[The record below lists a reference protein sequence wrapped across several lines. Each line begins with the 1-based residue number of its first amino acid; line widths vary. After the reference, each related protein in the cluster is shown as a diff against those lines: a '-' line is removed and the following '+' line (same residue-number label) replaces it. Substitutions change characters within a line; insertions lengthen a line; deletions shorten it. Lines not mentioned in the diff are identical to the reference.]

1 MFLSFSSSA
10 LLFVKLHD
18 IRTWCSFPAYSFSGP
33 RNAKNLGVDNNR
45 PAEENLHVVTLQSQ
59 GCVRSSFAVIP
70 IILCSH
76 GSESAPFHCSTVRTV
91 RSWKPD
97 YKLNPIRTLAAQ
109 LLTHGRVETT
119 LPRAKKLQIVADKL
133 VTVSKKVPE
142 VLHVFLF
149 NNNAPQSTIGAKQQ
163 VRAFL
168 RSEALTQK
176 VFGEMSSHYEN
187 RSGGYTMLRVTRT
200 RSGDA
205 AVMATVQYVK
215 P

>member
-1 MFLSFSSSA
+1 MVAKA
-10 LLFVKLHD
+10 L
-18 IRTWCSFPAYSFSGP
+18 R
-33 RNAKNLGVDNNR
+33 
-45 PAEENLHVVTLQSQ
+45 
-59 GCVRSSFAVIP
+59 
-70 IILCSH
+70 
-76 GSESAPFHCSTVRTV
+76 STVV
-91 RSWKPD
+91 
-97 YKLNPIRTLAAQ
+97 RTLAAQ

-133 VTVSKKVPE
+133 VTVSKK
-142 VLHVFLF
+142 
-149 NNNAPQSTIGAKQQ
+149 STIGAKQQ